1 MSELTD
7 WVGIIGTLLGAL
19 AGGGIAL
26 LVSNRQYKYQR
37 AMEREKRDLSNFEN
51 IHKLLTT
58 TAHQAGILSTQVI
71 GQIGYGTAFKADSLG
86 GNVSTEELRML
97 VEFYAPSLKSEVDQ
111 IAERWL
117 VLGRAVGEAIM
128 TKERTED
135 WTTKTILA
143 ATLASSEILKLSEV
157 AKKKLNDLVARYMH
171 AG

>member
-1 MSELTD
+1 MSELKD

-26 LVSNRQYKYQR
+26 LVSNRQYKYER
-37 AMEREKRDLSNFEN
+37 AMEREKRDLSNFES

-58 TAHQAGILSTQVI
+58 TAHQAGILSTQII
-71 GQIGYGTAFKADSLG
+71 GQIGYGAAFKADSLG
-86 GNVSTEELRML
+86 GKVPTEELRML
-97 VEFYAPSLKSEVDQ
+97 VEFYAPSLKPEVDQ

-117 VLGRAVGEAIM
+117 VLGRTIAEAIM

-135 WTTKTILA
+135 WKTKTVLA
-143 ATLASSEILKLSEV
+143 ATLSSAEILKLSDV
-157 AKKKLNDLVARYMH
+157 AKKKLNDLVARYML